1 MRRAALLTA
10 LLVATPTVH
19 AAELPS
25 PAVPVLALLAPTTG
39 KQAAIGKRVVSI
51 VSLALAGSRVKV
63 VVFDTAPSARAAA
76 ERAVEAG
83 ASLVLGPVGALET
96 EEVARTLA
104 PTRLSMLSLS
114 GVAGEG
120 SPPKRLRGRTALAD
134 ELGAICDRVAPIE
147 GARIA
152 MVAPEGEAG
161 NEAVEAFTGCLTGR
175 GVALWRLVR
184 FPAAQRDFGRTV
196 AALEQAGARL
206 QAPAQLQAGWPLPP
220 RATRGT
226 AAASGRPSVLVALAT
241 AAQGAALLPALG
253 VKGWFDEPMPLRIF
267 GTGSWEGPELATA
280 ASFLGHLSVVESCP
294 WNDQRAA
301 ARAFV
306 GQFESAFSE
315 LPTRFDAE
323 VYDAAIMAD
332 RGRAALPAGVASP
345 EAWAA
350 AILVQREVDGVCG
363 ALSWS
368 PKGVLSHP
376 IQLWSVD
383 ADGEMFP
390 RSSSWD
396 D

>member
-1 MRRAALLTA
+1 MRRAALLAA
-10 LLVATPTVH
+10 LLLVMPSAHAATP
-19 AAELPS
+19 PG

-39 KQAAIGKRVVSI
+39 KQAAIGKRVVSL
-51 VSLALAGSRVKV
+51 VSLALTGSRIRV

-96 EEVARTLA
+96 EEVARALA

-114 GVAGEG
+114 GVAGKG
-120 SPPKRLRGRTALAD
+120 LPPKRLRGRTAPAD
-134 ELGAICDRVAPIE
+134 ELRAICDRVAPLD

-161 NEAVEAFTGCLTGR
+161 DEAVEAFAGCLTGR
-175 GVALWRLVR
+175 GVALSRLVR

-196 AALEQAGARL
+196 AALEQGSARL
-206 QAPAQLQAGWPLPP
+206 QAPAQMQAGWPLPP
-220 RATRGT
+220 RATRG
-226 AAASGRPSVLVALAT
+226 AAATSGRPTVLVAVAT
-241 AAQGAALLPALG
+241 AGQGAALLPALG
-253 VKGWFDEPMPLRIF
+253 VKGWFDEPTPLRLF

-294 WNDQRAA
+294 WNDQRDAS
-301 ARAFV
+301 RAFV
-306 GQFESAFSE
+306 DRFEGAFSE
-315 LPTRFDAE
+315 PPTRFDAE
-323 VYDAAIMAD
+323 VYDAATMAD
-332 RGRAALPAGVASP
+332 RGRASLPAGVASP

-350 AILVQREVDGVCG
+350 AILAQREVDGVCG

-368 PKGVLSHP
+368 PEGVLSHP
-376 IQLWSVD
+376 LQLWSVD

-390 RSSSWD
+390 RGSAWD